1 MKKLRTST
9 SYGDIHTG
17 IVDLLEAVRR
27 TAARSVNA
35 LMTASYWEI
44 GRRIVEFEQ
53 GGEGRAEYGEAL
65 LKRLGDDLTRQFG
78 RGFAWRNLTQM
89 RAFYLA
95 WPAEQILQTVSAK
108 SSPPAIHQTPS
119 EKTVVKAIGQTF
131 LHNPPTLPR
140 SPLVSRSLGRPMSVF
155 CPSGTM
161 LPAPFTKPRPCAAVG
176 RCVNSDG
183 RSTASFTSGSPFP
196 GIRQKC

>member
-17 IVDLLEAVRR
+17 IVDLLEAARR

-35 LMTASYWEI
+35 LMTAIYWEI

-78 RGFAWRNLTQM
+78 RDFAWRNLTQM
-89 RAFYLA
+89 RAFYLVDRFIKTITHKPFGLSLHA
-95 WPAEQILQTVSAK
+95 ARF
-108 SSPPAIHQTPS
+108 IH
-119 EKTVVKAIGQTF
+119 
-131 LHNPPTLPR
+131 PT
-140 SPLVSRSLGRPMSVF
+140 
-155 CPSGTM
+155 
-161 LPAPFTKPRPCAAVG
+161 
-176 RCVNSDG
+176 
-183 RSTASFTSGSPFP
+183 SFGSGSS
-196 GIRQKC
+196 GLG